1 MSNYVNVK
9 VRISENQRKKLKAAL
24 EKGQDNMTIQI
35 SHADLNAGEDVLAL
49 THRQFNRLKK
59 VYSNGKGMRIT
70 MGPAQIKHNLTIE
83 GGFLGML
90 AGLAARALPFIA
102 KTVLPNL
109 GIGALSGLANAGV
122 QKLVGNGLKSFGD
135 GLYLKKGGCVCRV
148 GTDGKGLYL
157 DPMKGDGLKLFGN
170 GLYLKQDGKIMDGKG
185 LLLGPNSPFKHI
197 PILGMLL

>member
-9 VRISENQRKKLKAAL
+9 VKISESQRKKLKSAL
-24 EKGQDNMTIQI
+24 EKESDKITIQLG
-35 SHADLNAGEDVLAL
+35 HGDLNAGEDVLAL
-49 THRQFNRLKK
+49 TRRQFNKLVK
-59 VYSNGKGMRIT
+59 VFRDGKGMRIT
-70 MGPAQIKHNLTIE
+70 MGPTQLKHNLTIE

-122 QKLVGNGLKSFGD
+122 QKLMGN

-148 GTDGKGLYL
+148 ETDGKGLYL
-157 DPMKGDGLKLFGN
+157 DPVKGDGLKLFGN
-170 GLYLKQDGKIMDGKG
+170 GLYLKQDDNVMDGKG
-185 LLLGPNSPFKHI
+185 LLLGPNSPFRKI
-197 PILGMLL
+197 PILGLLL